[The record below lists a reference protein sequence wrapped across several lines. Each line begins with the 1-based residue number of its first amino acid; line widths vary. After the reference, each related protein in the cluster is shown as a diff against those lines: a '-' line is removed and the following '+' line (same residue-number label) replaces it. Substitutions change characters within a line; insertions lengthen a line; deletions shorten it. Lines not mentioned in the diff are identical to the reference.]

1 VEEEPK
7 GALLADF
14 GLPPAREAAVSGGTR
29 PVRLSSGIAARELRA
44 PGLRWLGGWPSVLLA
59 RVEFLT
65 RARGPVTL
73 YPSVKTNWREGGAL
87 PGRGRS
93 GKGQEKVKIKSHQG
107 STSCFAGQGPYQ
119 RTAATRSNEQAQ
131 GGNSTPVLLTHAS
144 IRA

>member
-1 VEEEPK
+1 LAERAA
-7 GALLADF
+7 GARRIPDAS
-14 GLPPAREAAVSGGTR
+14 ARPGH
-29 PVRLSSGIAARELRA
+29 PLSL
-44 PGLRWLGGWPSVLLA
+44 
-59 RVEFLT
+59 
-65 RARGPVTL
+65 
-73 YPSVKTNWREGGAL
+73 SVKTNWREGGAL